1 MPRSIWRCRYVL
13 LSMNTRQVNPH
24 DLASRSLHRT
34 SSRVLALVALS
45 MLDLLF
51 LLLML
56 VVVVGSR
63 LFAVKLKER
72 PTDLEHQLVGKPREC
87 RACISNH
94 EQLNHDPMEPH
105 VLMRHEPMGRWP
117 PHEHLIHSIHP
128 PNQPSINQPAS
139 QSMSG
144 WVELTSISHTNMTHD
159 QTEE

>member
-1 MPRSIWRCRYVL
+1 MPRSTWRCRYVL
-13 LSMNTRQVNPH
+13 LSMNTRQANAH

-45 MLDLLF
+45 MLDLL